1 MDKACKC
8 EHYSGGPLS
17 FEVASYPNNQKD
29 PSHFILLT
37 PIEYG
42 RTERRTNFH
51 RIPLLKAFIR
61 EDISC
66 VDGGYLSMS
75 FPIFRTKASVMFL
88 FSCSDSPPMA
98 LTRRLYRQPRPPK
111 PYLASIPI

>member
-66 VDGGYLSMS
+66 VDGGYLSMA
-75 FPIFRTKASVMFL
+75 FPLFRTKASVWFF
-88 FSCSDSPPMA
+88 FSCSDSPPVA
-98 LTRRLYRQPRPPK
+98 QTAFLERHPLPPIPHHAKTR
-111 PYLASIPI
+111 